1 MLAPTVLTHLEGIIV
16 WQETAASFGRTEA
29 GFITAVYNIGRDN
42 VDAMDM
48 MGGKGLCG
56 GLVEDVKGIILA
68 HGQSSQST
76 PPNRRRELHF
86 DGVSIPRQTESL
98 VIQTLMD
105 ISSAQKGHA
114 QGKYSTSTGN
124 YGGYRMVEAIKVL
137 WYNVQMEVV
146 NTACKRNGGNVPLP
160 PS

>member
-29 GFITAVYNIGRDN
+29 GLITVVYNIGRDN
-42 VDAMDM
+42 VGAMDM

-76 PPNRRRELHF
+76 PPNSRRELHF
-86 DGVSIPRQTESL
+86 DGVSIPRQTESGDPDSHEHFL
-98 VIQTLMD
+98 GAKGSCSRQIQY
-105 ISSAQKGHA
+105 I
-114 QGKYSTSTGN
+114 
-124 YGGYRMVEAIKVL
+124 YGEL
-137 WYNVQMEVV
+137 WRIQ
-146 NTACKRNGGNVPLP
+146 NG
-160 PS
+160 